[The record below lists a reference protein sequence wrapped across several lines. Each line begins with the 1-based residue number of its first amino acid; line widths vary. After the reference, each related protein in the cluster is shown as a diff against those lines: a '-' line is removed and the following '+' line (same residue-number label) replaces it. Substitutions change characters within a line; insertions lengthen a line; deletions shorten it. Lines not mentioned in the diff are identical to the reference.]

1 MFFATYSYLGKVI
14 TAIYMKKAFHL
25 LLSATLCLVAC
36 SQGPVVTGDWDVLPK
51 PKEVTLTPET
61 SPFVL
66 ERHLQISYED
76 PSLATAAD
84 LLAADLKT
92 RTGHRCKVLDSNDK
106 NVSQASAIVLRID
119 PSAGEHLSAE
129 KSKGAYRLEV
139 NPDRV
144 ILSGA
149 TVQGV
154 LNGCRTLCKA
164 LPATASGETPALPA
178 ARVRDWPYFDCRGF
192 MLDVSR
198 HFFDA
203 ATVKEVIDILA
214 LHNLN
219 VFHWHLTDDQGWRIP
234 IDAYPELT
242 KKGSWRAGTPSEAD
256 PEDGVHHD
264 GIPVS
269 GAYTKDEIRDVVR
282 YAEERGI
289 TVIPE
294 IDLPGH
300 MMAALAAYP
309 ELGCTG
315 GPYEVATR
323 YGVLDDVLCA
333 GKEATFTFIKAVLEE
348 VMDLFPS
355 EYIHLGG
362 DECPKV
368 RWEAC
373 PDCQAKIRQLDL
385 KDADGKSKE
394 NRLQSWLM
402 DEAAGILAAR
412 GRKMIAWNDVLC
424 DWGDSVCGTPSTNI
438 VIAGWMRP
446 SSTRIAAKE
455 GYPVIFCP
463 CGYLYFSAREF
474 NALPVQE
481 ALERVYDMPSL
492 FDGLTEAEADRILGM
507 QACIWSERVA
517 DREDMQWKMLPRL
530 AALAELSWTGPFGRD
545 KEDFLKRLDRLEAT
559 YSARGWN
566 WRRE

>member
-1 MFFATYSYLGKVI
+1 M
-14 TAIYMKKAFHL
+14 
-25 LLSATLCLVAC
+25 
-36 SQGPVVTGDWDVLPK
+36 GDWDVIPK
-51 PKEVTLTPET
+51 PKEVRLTPDAA
-61 SPFVL
+61 PFLL
-66 ERHLQISYED
+66 EKHLRVWYD
-76 PSLATAAD
+76 GDSLATAAA
-84 LLAADLKT
+84 LLAADLEQITGRTFKT
-92 RTGHRCKVLDSNDK
+92 APGPGAKGVR
-106 NVSQASAIVLRID
+106 QAAILLSID
-119 PSAGEHLSAE
+119 PVAGENLSASR
-129 KSKGAYRLEV
+129 KDGAYRIEV
-139 NPDRV
+139 SDRAV
-144 ILSGA
+144 RVAGA
-149 TVQGV
+149 SVQGV
-154 LNGCRTLCKA
+154 LNGCRTLVKA
-164 LPATASGETPALPA
+164 LPAEADDALPA
-178 ARVRDWPYFDCRGF
+178 WPAATVRDWPYFGYRGF

-203 ATVKEVIDILA
+203 ETVKEVIDILA

-234 IDAYPELT
+234 INAYPGLT
-242 KKGSWRAGTPSEAD
+242 GKGAWRAGSPLEES
-256 PEDGVHHD
+256 PEDGEHHD
-264 GIPVS
+264 GAPVS
-269 GAYTKDEIRDVVR
+269 GAYTRDEIRSVVQ
-282 YAEERGI
+282 YAAGRGI

-333 GKEATFTFIKAVLEE
+333 GKESTRVFIKTVLEE

-368 RWEAC
+368 RWEQC
-373 PDCQAKIRQLDL
+373 PDCQAKIRELGL

-402 DEAAGILAAR
+402 DEAAKILAAR

-424 DWGDSVCGTPSTNI
+424 DWGDSVCGTPSTNT

-446 SSTRIAAKE
+446 SSTRIAAKA

-474 NALPVQE
+474 NALPIEE
-481 ALERVYDMPSL
+481 ALERVCDMPSP
-492 FDGLTEAEADRILGM
+492 FDGLTEAEADRVLGL
-507 QACIWSERVA
+507 QACIWAERVT
-517 DREDMQWKMLPRL
+517 DKTDLEWKLLPRL
-530 AALAELSWTGPFGRD
+530 AALAERSWTGPSGGD
-545 KEDFLKRLDRLEAT
+545 KADFLERLTRMET
-559 YSARGWN
+559 EYSARGWT
-566 WRRE
+566 WRQSPALH

>member
-1 MFFATYSYLGKVI
+1 MRHPFFLLA
-14 TAIYMKKAFHL
+14 AFV
-25 LLSATLCLVAC
+25 LSCTAC
-36 SQGPVVTGDWDVLPK
+36 SQAPVVTGTWDVIPK
-51 PKEVTLTPET
+51 PKEVRLSPDAA
-61 SPFVL
+61 PFVL
-66 ERHLQISYED
+66 GKDSRIFYEGD
-76 PSLATAAD
+76 SLGTAAR
-84 LLAADLKT
+84 LLAADLKQA
-92 RTGHRCKVLDSNDK
+92 TGIAFKTAALPVAKTLK
-106 NVSQASAIVLRID
+106 APAI
-119 PSAGEHLSAE
+119 HLSVDPAVGE
-129 KSKGAYRLEV
+129 NLSVTKKYGAYRLEASSEAV
-139 NPDRV
+139 R
-144 ILSGA
+144 ITGA

-154 LNGCRTLCKA
+154 LNGCHTLCKA
-164 LPATASGETPALPA
+164 LPLIDKGKNIPALPA
-178 ARVRDWPYFDCRGF
+178 ATIRDWPYFGYRGF

-234 IDAYPELT
+234 IDAWPELT
-242 KKGSWRAGTPSEAD
+242 KKGSWRAGTPFEAT
-256 PEDGVHHD
+256 PEDGEHHD
-264 GIPVS
+264 GVPVS
-269 GAYTKDEIRDVVR
+269 GCYTKDEIREVVR
-282 YAEERGI
+282 YAADHGI

-300 MMAALAAYP
+300 MMAALASYP

-333 GKEATFTFIKAVLEE
+333 GKESTLTFIKTVLEE

-368 RWEAC
+368 RWEQC
-373 PDCQAKIRQLDL
+373 PDCQAKIRELGL
-385 KDADGKSKE
+385 TDADGKSKE

-402 DEAAGILAAR
+402 DRAAEILAAR

-424 DWGDSVCGTPSTNI
+424 DWSDSICGTPDPEGTI
-438 VIAGWMRP
+438 IAGWMRP
-446 SSTRIAAKE
+446 SSTRIAAQA
-455 GYPVIFCP
+455 GYRAVFCP

-507 QACIWSERVA
+507 QACIWAERVA
-517 DREDMQWKMLPRL
+517 DRDDLEWKLLPRL

-545 KEDFLKRLDRLEAT
+545 KKDFLERLDRLEEV
-559 YSARGWN
+559 YEARNWN
-566 WRRE
+566 WRKE

>member
-1 MFFATYSYLGKVI
+1 
-14 TAIYMKKAFHL
+14 MKPILYAL
-25 LLSATLCLVAC
+25 AAALTIAAC
-36 SQGPVVTGDWDVLPK
+36 TPASVVCGDWEVLPK
-51 PKEVTLTPET
+51 PKEVREAPQDA
-61 SPFVL
+61 PFALHKSTRILYEGDSL
-66 ERHLQISYED
+66 E
-76 PSLATAAD
+76 TAAT
-84 LLAADLKT
+84 LLAAQLSG
-92 RTGHRCKVLDSNDK
+92 RTGILCQVQPGPVPDERPSIL
-106 NVSQASAIVLRID
+106 LRVD
-119 PSAGEHLSAE
+119 PSVGTQLSAARQTA
-129 KSKGAYRLEV
+129 AYQLEV
-139 NPDRV
+139 SGRQV
-144 ILSGA
+144 LLRGSTIEGVLSGS
-149 TVQGV
+149 
-154 LNGCRTLCKA
+154 RTLLKA
-164 LPATASGETPALPA
+164 LPSTEELNEAGRRAVAAWPA
-178 ARVRDWPYFDCRGF
+178 ATVHDWPYFGYRGF

-214 LHNLN
+214 FHNLN

-234 IDAYPELT
+234 IEAYPELT
-242 KKGSWRAGTPSEAD
+242 RKGSWRAGSPLPET
-256 PEDGVHHD
+256 PEDGEHHD
-264 GIPVS
+264 GVPVS
-269 GAYTKDEIRDVVR
+269 GCYTKEEIRDVVQ
-282 YAEERGI
+282 YAADRGI

-333 GKEATFTFIKAVLEE
+333 GKETNWTFIQTVLEE

-368 RWEAC
+368 RWEQC
-373 PDCQAKIRQLDL
+373 PDCQAKIRELGL

-402 DEAAGILAAR
+402 DRAGQFLADH

-424 DWGDSVCGTPSTNI
+424 DWGDKVCGTPDPTGTI
-438 VIAGWMRP
+438 IAGWMRP
-446 SSTRIAAKE
+446 SSTRIAAQE
-455 GYPVIFCP
+455 GYKAIFCP
-463 CGYLYFSAREF
+463 CGYLYFSAKEF

-507 QACIWSERVA
+507 QACIWAERVA
-517 DREDMQWKMLPRL
+517 DKADLEWKLLPRL
-530 AALAELSWTGPFGRD
+530 AALSELAWCGPFGRD
-545 KEDFLKRLDRLEAT
+545 KAGFLDRLNRLETT
-559 YSARGWN
+559 YSARGWT
-566 WRRE
+566 WRQD

>member
-1 MFFATYSYLGKVI
+1 MGIFVPSQIKN
-14 TAIYMKKAFHL
+14 MKKVVLILAAAAFC
-25 LLSATLCLVAC
+25 CLAC
-36 SQGPVVTGDWDVLPK
+36 APKSVRTGDWSVLPK
-51 PKEVTLTPET
+51 PQEIVLTPN
-61 SPFVL
+61 SAPFVL
-66 ERHLQISYED
+66 DKSVRICYAD
-76 PSLATAAD
+76 PSLETAAG
-84 LLAADLKT
+84 LLASDLS
-92 RTGHRCKVLDSNDK
+92 RATGHRYKVQRVKGKADAGM
-106 NVSQASAIVLRID
+106 QTIVLQVD
-119 PSAGEHLSAE
+119 PEAGKHLSSGRRA
-129 KSKGAYRLEV
+129 GAYRMEV
-139 NPDRV
+139 TSGDV
-144 ILSGA
+144 TLCGA
-149 TVQGV
+149 TLEGV
-154 LNGCRTLCKA
+154 LNGCRTLVKA
-164 LPATASGETPALPA
+164 LPEADGEASFPAWPA
-178 ARVRDWPYFDCRGF
+178 ATVRDWPYFGYRGF

-214 LHNLN
+214 FHNLN

-234 IDAYPELT
+234 IDAFPELT
-242 KKGSWRAGTPSEAD
+242 RKGAWRAGSPLPET
-256 PEDGVHHD
+256 PEDGEHHD
-264 GIPVS
+264 GVPVS
-269 GAYTKDEIRDVVR
+269 GCYTKEEIREVVQ
-282 YAEERGI
+282 YAADRGI

-333 GKEATFTFIKAVLEE
+333 GKESTMGFIKTVLTE

-368 RWEAC
+368 RWEQC
-373 PDCQAKIRQLDL
+373 PDCQAKIRELGL

-402 DEAAGILAAR
+402 DEAGKFLAAH

-424 DWGDSVCGTPSTNI
+424 DWGDKVCGTPDPTGTI
-438 VIAGWMRP
+438 IAGWMRP
-446 SSTRIAAKE
+446 SSTRIAAQE
-455 GYPVIFCP
+455 GYKAIFCP
-463 CGYLYFSAREF
+463 CGYLYFSAKEF

-492 FDGLTEAEADRILGM
+492 FEGLTEAEADRILGM
-507 QACIWSERVA
+507 QACIWAERVA
-517 DREDMQWKMLPRL
+517 DKTDLEWKLLPRL
-530 AALAELSWTGPFGRD
+530 AALSELAWCGPFGRD
-545 KEDFLKRLDRLEAT
+545 KAGFLNRLNRLETT
-559 YSARGWN
+559 YSARGWT
-566 WRRE
+566 WRQD